1 MRMYDII
8 DKKKK
13 GDVLSDEEIEFFV
26 KGFTSGDIPDYQA
39 SALMMAICLKGM
51 NEAETTKL
59 TMAMMESG
67 DVMDLS
73 SIEGLKLDK
82 HSTGGIGDKTTL
94 VIEPIMAALGGKVAK
109 MSGRGLGA
117 TGGTIDK
124 LDSIPGFSSEL
135 SEERFIEQVKEIG
148 MVDAAQTKNLVP
160 ADKKLYQLRDVTAT
174 VDNISLIASS
184 IMSKK
189 LASGADVILLDV
201 KCGSGAFMQDYE
213 SAVKLAE
220 TMIKIGNNC
229 GRRTAALITDM
240 DQPLGHAVG
249 NSLEVL
255 EAVEVLKGH
264 GEERLTEICKELS
277 AYLYVMSDLS
287 DEKDESKRWEEAYR
301 VIDEVISSGKA
312 LLKFR
317 EFVKAQG
324 GDDRFV
330 DDPTV
335 LKQALYK
342 KDIISDKDGYLSY
355 CDATKVGLVSC
366 MLGAGRVTKE
376 DSIDSSAGIIINKK
390 LGDHV
395 ESGEILATLYTDKQD
410 VLEKAEEDFLSA
422 YRISDNKVEKRPVI
436 IKRI

>member
-13 GDVLSDEEIEFFV
+13 GDALSDEEIEFFV

-277 AYLYVMSDLS
+277 AYLYVISDLS

-324 GDDRFV
+324 GDDSFV

-335 LKQALYK
+335 LKQALFK
-342 KDIISDKDGYLSY
+342 KDIISDRDGYLSY

>member
-13 GDVLSDEEIEFFV
+13 GDALSDEEIEFFV

-324 GDDRFV
+324 GDDSFV

-342 KDIISDKDGYLSY
+342 KDIISDRDGYLSY

-376 DSIDSSAGIIINKK
+376 DSIDSSAGIILNKK

-422 YRISDNKVEKRPVI
+422 YRISDNKVDKRPVI